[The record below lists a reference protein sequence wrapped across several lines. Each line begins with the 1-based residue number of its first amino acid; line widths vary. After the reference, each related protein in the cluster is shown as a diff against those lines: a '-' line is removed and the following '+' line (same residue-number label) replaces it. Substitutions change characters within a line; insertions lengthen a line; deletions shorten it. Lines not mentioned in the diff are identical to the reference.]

1 MEFAVMSFI
10 YQWFKAGGQSAL
22 NGLGNWG
29 VYRMDVHRTEA
40 GVVEFYLAFAKS
52 AGMACPVKDWTTAN
66 GQGKAWVRQVDS
78 VTSPTQLR
86 HFLQNE
92 NTVCSEPTLRALGQ
106 HYRGHQPAAADKLFI
121 TVAEYLYRFAP
132 DGFSVQSIIPLAH
145 VAEILEPILGEADD
159 LPDWL
164 PELEELAHELFACEH
179 LHDLA
184 RTGLF
189 DRGRKL
195 KARVSA
201 GGLDTMGFVAF
212 ARFNF
217 LLRRAFTTL
226 WEAEVWWIEQA
237 LNELESRAEF
247 FVDCSEIGLSPIVP
261 TNEVFHMVC
270 QWKQPS
276 FSDYAQDQT
285 YQKVQKVRQILETA
299 LLPEMA

>member
-1 MEFAVMSFI
+1 
-10 YQWFKAGGQSAL
+10 
-22 NGLGNWG
+22 
-29 VYRMDVHRTEA
+29 MDVHSTEPK
-40 GVVEFYLAFAKS
+40 VVDFYVAFGKS
-52 AGMACPVKDWTTAN
+52 LGQACPVKDWASAN
-66 GQGKAWVRQVDS
+66 GQGEAWLRKIDS
-78 VTSPTQLR
+78 VTSPMQLR
-86 HFLQNE
+86 HYLQDE
-92 NTVCSEPTLRALGQ
+92 GTGCDEPTLRGLGQ
-106 HYRGHQPAAADKLFI
+106 RFREHQPSAADKLFI
-121 TVAEYLYRFAP
+121 VVAEYLYRFAP
-132 DGFSVQSIIPLAH
+132 AGFSEMATIPLAH
-145 VAEILEPILGEADD
+145 VAEILEPILGVAED

-164 PELEELAHELFACEH
+164 PELEDLVNELFACEH
-179 LHDLA
+179 LHDLTK
-184 RTGLF
+184 TGIF

-201 GGLDTMGFVAF
+201 EGLDTMGLVAF

-217 LLRRAFTTL
+217 LLRRTFTTL

-247 FVDCSEIGLSPIVP
+247 FVDCTEIGLSPIVP
-261 TNEVFHMVC
+261 TNELFHMVC

>member
-1 MEFAVMSFI
+1 
-10 YQWFKAGGQSAL
+10 
-22 NGLGNWG
+22 
-29 VYRMDVHRTEA
+29 MDVHPTEA
-40 GVVEFYLAFAKS
+40 ELVQFYLEFAKS
-52 AGMACPVKDWTTAN
+52 VGQVCPVKDWATSN
-66 GQGKAWVRQVDS
+66 GQGEAWLRQLDS
-78 VTSPTQLR
+78 VTSPMQLR

-92 NTVCSEPTLRALGQ
+92 NTACNEPTLKALGQ
-106 HYRGHQPAAADKLFI
+106 RFHYHHPAAADKLFI

-132 DGFSVQSIIPLAH
+132 QGFSEMSTIPLAH

-164 PELEELAHELFACEH
+164 PELEGLVHELFACEH

-184 RTGLF
+184 RTGIF
-189 DRGRKL
+189 DKGRKL
-195 KARVSA
+195 KARVSVD
-201 GGLDTMGFVAF
+201 GLDTMGFVAF

-217 LLRRAFTTL
+217 LLRRTFTML

-247 FVDCSEIGLSPIVP
+247 FVDCSEIGLSTIVP
-261 TNEVFHMVC
+261 TNELFHMVC

-299 LLPEMA
+299 LLPEMV